1 MIGKNWNWWILWL
14 KIKPNLRSAKFAEI
28 KVIFT
33 IFSFF
38 NHFFFV
44 KNLCQKGRV
53 LTFSFL
59 MVKFPRKLEKVF
71 QNPVKKPDLLR
82 KKLVNTE
89 HEKSLNF
96 FEQNA
101 F

>member
-1 MIGKNWNWWILWL
+1 MVGKNWNWWILWV

-44 KNLCQKGRV
+44 KKPMPKRSSIDIFLFDGKISEEVGKG
-53 LTFSFL
+53 L
-59 MVKFPRKLEKVF
+59 P
-71 QNPVKKPDLLR
+71 
-82 KKLVNTE
+82 
-89 HEKSLNF
+89 KSSK
-96 FEQNA
+96 ET
-101 F
+101 